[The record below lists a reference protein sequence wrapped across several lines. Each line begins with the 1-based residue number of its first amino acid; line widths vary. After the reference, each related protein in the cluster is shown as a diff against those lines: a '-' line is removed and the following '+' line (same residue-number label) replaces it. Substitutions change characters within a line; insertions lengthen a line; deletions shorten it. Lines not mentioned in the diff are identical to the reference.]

1 MIYEMRTYTIKIGK
15 MQEYLGLFEEVGLA
29 IISKYSKLVGY
40 WYTEIG
46 ELNQI
51 VHIWAYDSLDVRA
64 QRRKALYED
73 PEWLEKFIAYGLP
86 LLEKQESKILYA
98 TNFSPLQ

>member
-15 MQEYLGLFEEVGLA
+15 LHEYLKHFEEKGLP

-51 VHIWAYDSLDVRA
+51 VHIWEYQGLDQRA
-64 QRRKALYED
+64 ENRAALYRD
-73 PEWLEKFIAYGLP
+73 PEWLEKFIPTAQP
-86 LLEKQESKILYA
+86 MLEKQESRIMYA
-98 TNFSPLQ
+98 ANFSPIQ

>member
-1 MIYEMRTYTIKIGK
+1 MVYEMRTYTVKIGK
-15 MQEYLGLFEEVGLA
+15 LHEYIKHFEENGLP

-51 VHIWAYDSLDVRA
+51 VHIWEYQGLDQRA
-64 QRRKALYED
+64 EKRAALYSD
-73 PEWLEKFIAYGLP
+73 REWLEKFLPIALTM
-86 LLEKQESKILYA
+86 LEKQESRILYA
-98 TNFSPLQ
+98 ANFSPIK